1 VLTLKLFFTTD
12 VHGSDICWKKLLNSI
27 EHFKADIAILG
38 GDITGKMVIPLVEQG
53 SGYTYRLFGRETQIS
68 ADQRAAEC
76 VKIGNAG
83 YYPYACDK
91 NEVERLT
98 SNQPAQEEV
107 FNKLMVERL
116 ETWLKLASEKYKGNR
131 KLYVSPGNDDR
142 FIIDDVLKK
151 GDSIIACEGECV
163 QLPDGYEMV
172 TSGWVTPT
180 PWKTAREAPD
190 EKLEV
195 IYEGLMNKAHDYSK
209 LVCNFHCPPY
219 NSGLDTAPKITADL
233 SVRVGFGGVEFGSM
247 GSKACRKMI
256 EKYKPLVGLHGHIHE
271 SAGFRRIGPT
281 LCVNPG
287 SEYAEGV
294 LRGYLIFLD
303 NKKVKGHWRVAS

>member
-1 VLTLKLFFTTD
+1 LTLKLFFTTD
-12 VHGSDICWKKLLNSI
+12 VHGSDVCWKKFLNSI
-27 EHFKADIAILG
+27 EHFKVDIAILG
-38 GDITGKMVIPLVEQG
+38 GDITGKMVIPVVQQD
-53 SGYTYRLFGRETQIS
+53 SGYMYRLFGREIQVPTNEV
-68 ADQRAAEC
+68 DEEC
-76 VKIGNAG
+76 AKIGNAG
-83 YYPYACDK
+83 YYPYVCDK

-98 SNQPAQEEV
+98 GNQTAQDEV
-107 FNKLMVERL
+107 FDRLMVERL
-116 ETWLKLASEKYKGNR
+116 ETWLKLSSEKYKGDR

-142 FIIDDVLKK
+142 FIIDDVLEK
-151 GDSIIACEGECV
+151 GDSIVACEDENV

-195 IYEGLMNKAHDYSK
+195 IFEKLMSKAHDYSK
-209 LVCNFHCPPY
+209 LICNFHCPPY
-219 NSGLDTAPKITADL
+219 NSGLDTAPKIKSDL
-233 SVRVGFGGVEFGSM
+233 SVRVGFGGVEFDSM

-256 EKYKPLVGLHGHIHE
+256 EKYKPPLGLHGHIHE
-271 SAGFRRIGPT
+271 AAGFRRIGPT

-287 SEYAEGV
+287 SEYAEGI
-294 LRGYLIFLD
+294 LRGYLVFLD